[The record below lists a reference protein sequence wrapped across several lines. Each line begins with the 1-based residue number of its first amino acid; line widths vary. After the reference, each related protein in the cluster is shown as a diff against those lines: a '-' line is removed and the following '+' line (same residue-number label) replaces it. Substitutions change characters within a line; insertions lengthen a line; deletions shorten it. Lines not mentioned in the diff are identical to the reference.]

1 MFKKSKKALHHIYI
15 MYNELQYIISLSYIL
30 CLTNCLKDLK
40 LKWKKKLPFYWVVWN
55 NIHFH
60 KSFDPWMYNLKNI
73 MQRAFLY
80 LIFQRGQ
87 LVFMLK
93 EITYKFDVLMNTNSI
108 YWNNKKKEWK
118 HRSLSLG
125 NSVFI
130 SLFNVNIEIASG
142 SSLQWRRKKSCY
154 QPFYK
159 GNSLVC

>member
-15 MYNELQYIISLSYIL
+15 MYNELIHNIFVLFFMFNELFKRFKI
-30 CLTNCLKDLK
+30 
-40 LKWKKKLPFYWVVWN
+40 KKKLPFYWVVWN

-73 MQRAFLY
+73 MQRALLY

-87 LVFMLK
+87 LVFMWK

-125 NSVFI
+125 SSVFI
-130 SLFNVNIEIASG
+130 YLFNVNIEIASG

-159 GNSLVC
+159 GNGLVC